1 MLIFRTIVASLPQ
14 ILIVLLFGGELGLLG
29 GWNRTDTG
37 LNVLILLFL
46 VTPVATAFLLV
57 VEIVRYGLHV
67 KRGIE
72 PRSFAMPGLAIL
84 LFLEALAIDVF
95 IVSQVRMH

>member
-1 MLIFRTIVASLPQ
+1 M
-14 ILIVLLFGGELGLLG
+14 
-29 GWNRTDTG
+29 
-37 LNVLILLFL
+37 
-46 VTPVATAFLLV
+46 
-57 VEIVRYGLHV
+57 VRYGLHV

-84 LFLEALAIDVF
+84 LFLEALAIDLF

>member
-1 MLIFRTIVASLPQ
+1 
-14 ILIVLLFGGELGLLG
+14 LLLVGGRFDLLG
-29 GWNRTDTG
+29 GLNRTDTG

-57 VEIVRYGLHV
+57 VEMVRYSLRV
-67 KRGIE
+67 MRGIE

-84 LFLEALAIDVF
+84 LFLEAIVIDVF
-95 IVSQVRMH
+95 VISQVRMH